1 MRELAVLTVRVQFIN
16 VLVHA
21 VDLVFSAFSCS
32 GLQHLHYTQSLA
44 TNTDTSCSVY
54 SPVDLDLFPLL
65 KIGENDVQFEPEFRY
80 I

>member
-1 MRELAVLTVRVQFIN
+1 MQWTATLTLRTVTI
-16 VLVHA
+16 
-21 VDLVFSAFSCS
+21 
-32 GLQHLHYTQSLA
+32 A

-80 I
+80 IGTF